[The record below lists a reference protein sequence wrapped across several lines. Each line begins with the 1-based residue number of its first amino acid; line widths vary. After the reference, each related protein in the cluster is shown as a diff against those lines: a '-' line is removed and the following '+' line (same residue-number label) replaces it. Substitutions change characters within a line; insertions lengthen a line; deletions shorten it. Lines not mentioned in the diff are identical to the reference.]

1 MSSGNDTFEAR
12 VTATFGRHL
21 LVRNAAG
28 KELKARPFGR
38 GLTVVCGDNVRC
50 RAGPHHDEIHLVE
63 IIPRKTALYRSNVRG
78 VTEPVVS
85 NLSRL
90 LVVLAP
96 VPVPD
101 LFVVDRYLA
110 AAESVGIAG
119 LLVVNKTELGIDAE
133 LGAQLEVFG
142 AAGYRWVPC
151 SVKTGEGIDTV
162 LEICAGQDAALVG
175 QSGVGK
181 SSLVDRLI
189 PGAEVEVGDLVR
201 EEEGRH
207 TTTASRMFDL
217 PRGGHLIDS
226 PGVRDFA
233 PAVDRLDARS
243 LGFVEVDRLAPQCRF
258 SDCRHMRE
266 PGCAVQAAT
275 ETGAMSPR
283 RYESYRRLRRLFE
296 ELMAARG
303 PERRR

>member
-1 MSSGNDTFEAR
+1 MNDTFEAR
-12 VTATFGRHL
+12 VTATYGRHL
-21 LVRNAAG
+21 LVREASG
-28 KELKARPFGR
+28 KELQARPFGR

-50 RAGPHHDEIHLVE
+50 RADPHHDEVHVVE
-63 IIPRKTALYRSNVRG
+63 VLPRRSALYRSNLRG
-78 VTEPVVS
+78 VTEPVVA

-96 VPVPD
+96 LPAPD
-101 LFVVDRYLA
+101 LFVIDRYLA
-110 AAESVGIAG
+110 AAASAGIAG
-119 LLVVNKTELGIDAE
+119 LLVLNKSDLGVGETLRAE
-133 LGAQLEVFG
+133 LDAYT
-142 AAGYRWVPC
+142 AAGYRWLAC
-151 SVKTGEGIDTV
+151 SVRDRAGIDSLQEV
-162 LEICAGQDAALVG
+162 CAEGVAALVG

-181 SSLVDRLI
+181 SSLAGHLI
-189 PGAEVEVGDLVR
+189 PDAGVEVGSLVR

-217 PRGGHLIDS
+217 PHGGHLIDS

-243 LGFVEVDRLAPQCRF
+243 LGFVEVERLAPGCRF

-266 PGCAVQAAT
+266 PSCAVRDAT
-275 ETGAMSPR
+275 ENGGMSPR
-283 RYESYRRLRRLFE
+283 RYESYRRLRRLYE
-296 ELMAARG
+296 ELSAARG